1 MKKVIYDVTAVVV
14 EHNETGKETT
24 DTDANLV
31 DAWYK
36 LHAAS
41 TLDYHN
47 DRASDDKCD
56 YLLET
61 LNMLVNDKYGND
73 YSFIGAK

>member
-1 MKKVIYDVTAVVV
+1 MSKFIYDVTAVVI
-14 EHNETGKETT
+14 EDNNGKEFI

-41 TLDYHN
+41 TLDYYN
-47 DRASDDKCD
+47 DRASDKKCD

-61 LNMLVNDKYGND
+61 LSLLIYEKYGED